1 LRIVRMFLCIFQH
14 QQLKRKSKFH
24 KKHRIKTKSYMKK
37 NYAHLDSA
45 RMKRVRIRTR
55 MTHSDDIWM

>member
-1 LRIVRMFLCIFQH
+1 
-14 QQLKRKSKFH
+14 
-24 KKHRIKTKSYMKK
+24 MKK

-55 MTHSDDIWM
+55 MTHSDDIWMWTPFWE